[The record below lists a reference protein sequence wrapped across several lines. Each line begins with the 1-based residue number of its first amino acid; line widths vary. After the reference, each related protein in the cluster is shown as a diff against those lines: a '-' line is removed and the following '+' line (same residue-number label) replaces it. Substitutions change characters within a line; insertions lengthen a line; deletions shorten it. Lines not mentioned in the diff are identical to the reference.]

1 METDKQLYRVFGVQ
15 PGWVFELA
23 GLPPVGKCVMRSFTV
38 KSLERRTDG
47 VIVPDAPFQPLWVIE
62 FQFVENPYIYTRTVQ
77 KMAAIQEG
85 FGMREVQGLICRTG
99 PRRRSRKC

>member
-47 VIVPDAPFQPLWVIE
+47 V
-62 FQFVENPYIYTRTVQ
+62 
-77 KMAAIQEG
+77 
-85 FGMREVQGLICRTG
+85 
-99 PRRRSRKC
+99 